1 MSKRRS
7 FEVPG
12 IEHENP
18 IPAATRIGSLVMS
31 SGIFPRDPATG
42 KAPDGLEEQCAV
54 LFANI
59 RRVIESAGGT
69 TEDIIKITVWAKDQ
83 KTKAFVNKEWLA
95 MFPDPLSRPARH
107 TMMYNEHPGNML
119 VQCDLTAVVG
129 GQGTGF

>member
-1 MSKRRS
+1 VSKRRS

-18 IPAATRIGSLVMS
+18 IPAVTRIGSLVMS
-31 SGIFPRDPATG
+31 SGIFPKDPADG

-59 RRVIESAGGT
+59 RRVIECAGGT
-69 TEDIIKITVWAKDQ
+69 TDDIIKITVFAKDR

-95 MFPDPLSRPARH
+95 MFPDPHSRPARH
-107 TMMYNEHPGNML
+107 TIVYNELPGNML
-119 VQCDLTAVVG
+119 IQCDLTAVVDG
-129 GQGTGF
+129 

>member
-7 FEVPG
+7 FEVAG

-54 LFANI
+54 VFANI

-69 TEDIIKITVWAKDQ
+69 TDDIIKITVWLKDPADR
-83 KTKAFVNKEWLA
+83 KALNAEWVK
-95 MFPDPLSRPARH
+95 MFPEPEHRPAR
-107 TMMYNEHPGNML
+107 MVMPNAGDSDAL
-119 VQCDLTAVVG
+119 ILCDVTAVVS
-129 GQGTGF
+129 

>member
-18 IPAATRIGSLVMS
+18 IPAAARIGSLIMS
-31 SGIFPRDPATG
+31 SGIFPKDPATG

-54 LFANI
+54 MFANI
-59 RRVIESAGGT
+59 RRVVECAGGT
-69 TEDIIKITVWAKDQ
+69 TDDIIKITVFAKDR

-95 MFPDPLSRPARH
+95 MFPDPHSRPARH
-107 TMMYNEHPGNML
+107 TIVYHELPGNML
-119 VQCDLTAVVG
+119 IQCDLMAV
-129 GQGTGF
+129 TGS

>member
-18 IPAATRIGSLVMS
+18 IPAVWRIGSLVMS

-42 KAPDGLEEQCAV
+42 KAPDDLEEQCAV

-59 RRVIESAGGT
+59 RRVIECAGGT
-69 TEDIIKITVWAKDQ
+69 TDDIIKITVFAKDR

-95 MFPDPLSRPARH
+95 MFPDPHSRPARH
-107 TMMYNEHPGNML
+107 TIVYHELPGNML
-119 VQCDLTAVVG
+119 IQCDLTAVVG
-129 GQGTGF
+129 E

>member
-18 IPAATRIGSLVMS
+18 IPAAARIGPLIMS

-42 KAPDGLEEQCAV
+42 QPPEGIEEQCAMV
-54 LFANI
+54 FANI
-59 RRVIESAGGT
+59 RRVVECAGGT
-69 TEDIIKITVWAKDQ
+69 TDDIVKITVWAKDR

-95 MFPDPLSRPARH
+95 MFPDPHSRPARH
-107 TMMYNEHPGNML
+107 TLVYNDLPGNML
-119 VQCDLTAVVG
+119 IQCDLTAYVER
-129 GQGTGF
+129 